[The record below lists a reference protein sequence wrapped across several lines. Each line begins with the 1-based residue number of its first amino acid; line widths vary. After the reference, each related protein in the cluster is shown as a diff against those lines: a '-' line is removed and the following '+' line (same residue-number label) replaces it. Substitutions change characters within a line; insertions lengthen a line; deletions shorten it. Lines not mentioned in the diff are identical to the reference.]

1 MATFEEAFGQYS
13 AGRLAEARRLLETQL
28 AVAPQDARCQF
39 LLGLVEIDE
48 GAAGAGLHR
57 IEQRAASYLPPAAIC
72 RRFGEMRFAQGEY
85 ARAEAWLRR
94 ALAQDP
100 ASPETWTTLGNA
112 LRMLGNAAG
121 AERAFRRS
129 IELAPGREDGHVALA
144 FLLKALDRPDE
155 AAGVMIR
162 LAQAAAGRREVL
174 EKTLHFLEDL
184 GRLDLAA
191 SVGAEL
197 LELVPGDARLQ
208 TSIGRLLAKLG
219 KFEAAAECYR
229 RAIALDPASD
239 AAYLG
244 LAVVRRFDSP
254 QHPDVAL
261 IRAALAAGG
270 LGDGAAICAHFALGK
285 ILDDCG
291 DYRAAFGHVQ
301 QANDAHRR
309 SHPFDLAAYL
319 ARMRRL
325 RQTFSTAT
333 LGALPACPPAVP
345 TPVFVVGMMRSGTTL
360 VERILDSHPQV
371 HGAGELHLV
380 ESMAAT
386 LGLAANDAAAA
397 TDIVTL
403 EPGRLRALARG
414 YLETLA
420 RLARGAPLVV
430 DKNPGN
436 FAYLGLL
443 SLLFPNAKFV
453 HCTRDPLDTCLS
465 IYFQHFA
472 YEAHAWTYDLGW
484 IGEVYADYRET
495 MSHWQAALS
504 GSLFEVDY
512 AALVRDPEP
521 VTRALLDFLG
531 LPFDAACLESH
542 RNERPVGTAS
552 VWQARQRVYTE
563 SLGRSRH
570 YREQLAPL
578 RRQLRAAGVAVADD

>member
-13 AGRLAEARRLLETQL
+13 AGRPVEARRLLEARL
-28 AVAPQDARCQF
+28 AAAPQDARCQF

-48 GAAGAGLHR
+48 GAAGAGLNR
-57 IEQRAASYLPPAAIC
+57 IEQRAPDYLPPAAIC
-72 RRFGEMRFAQGEY
+72 LRFGELRFAQRDF

-100 ASPETWTTLGNA
+100 SSSQAWTTLGNV
-112 LRMLGNAAG
+112 LRMLGNVAG
-121 AERAFRRS
+121 AERAFRRG
-129 IELAPGREDGHVALA
+129 IELAPGREDGYVGLA
-144 FLLKALDRPDE
+144 FLLQALDRSSE
-155 AAGVMIR
+155 AAGVMTA

-174 EKTLHFLEDL
+174 EKALAFLEDL
-184 GRLDLAA
+184 GRLETAA
-191 SVGAEL
+191 GIGGQL

-208 TSIGRLLAKLG
+208 TRIGRLLAKLG

-254 QHPDVAL
+254 EHPDAAL

-270 LGDGAAICAHFALGK
+270 LGDSAAICANFALGK

-291 DYRAAFGHVQ
+291 EYGAAFRHVQ
-301 QANDAHRR
+301 LANDAHRR
-309 SHPFDLAAYL
+309 SRPFEPAAYL
-319 ARMRRL
+319 ARTRRL
-325 RQTFSTAT
+325 RETFSTAA
-333 LGALPACPPAVP
+333 LGELPACPPANP

-371 HGAGELHLV
+371 YGAGELHLV

-386 LGLAANDAAAA
+386 LGLAATGGAA
-397 TDIVTL
+397 TGTVTL

-414 YLETLA
+414 YLEALE
-420 RLARGAPLVV
+420 RLSRGAQLVV

-436 FAYLGLL
+436 FAYIGLL

-495 MSHWQAALS
+495 MAHWQAVLPGA
-504 GSLFEVDY
+504 LFEVDY
-512 AALVRDPEP
+512 AALVRDPEA

-578 RRQLRAAGVAVADD
+578 RRQLRAAGVALAED